1 MATPSVSAAAGAI
14 IQYLKGN
21 FYDKWLE
28 PKASLVKAMIVHS
41 SVYLKGYASSGFKRS
56 FSRNAN
62 PFQGHGRMELDK
74 VLHFGSESWDLFMVN
89 SKVDSSSPINYEFK
103 VNISSLSHYVSLH
116 STR

>member
-1 MATPSVSAAAGAI
+1 MQLFALPSPTSMATPSVSAAAGAI

-74 VLHFGSESWDLFMVN
+74 WE
-89 SKVDSSSPINYEFK
+89 
-103 VNISSLSHYVSLH
+103 
-116 STR
+116 